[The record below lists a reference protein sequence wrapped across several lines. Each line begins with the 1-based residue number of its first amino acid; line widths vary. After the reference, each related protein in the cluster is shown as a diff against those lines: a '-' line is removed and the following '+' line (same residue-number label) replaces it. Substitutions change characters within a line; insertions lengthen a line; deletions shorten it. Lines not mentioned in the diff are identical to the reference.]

1 MARFCLLAAVTMSLG
16 WGLRGF
22 IGGGP
27 LGAMIPGAFIG
38 LLICLLLGRKG
49 SDAALITAFAA
60 IGVGFGG
67 EETYGQT
74 IGLSFKPETQWWGL
88 LGLAIK
94 GAVWGLVGGAF
105 IGMALE
111 LRQWTRRDIVA
122 GIALMMAATH
132 FGWKFLNEPKLIYFS
147 NPIDQPRP
155 ELWAGLLLAG
165 FTLLLW
171 LQLKGKG
178 RAPLAFAAWGTLGG
192 GIGFGLGGWIQVI
205 GHHAHAPSGVGWWK
219 VMEFTFGFLLGLS
232 FAIPVWQRRESLT
245 GSPEG
250 TSDSGSPSILW
261 VAVAVALGVA
271 LFWANEVVALRW
283 SYVLIGGLLAVAI
296 LLWRALAW
304 QIAITAT
311 YCAFAF
317 DLIEHWK
324 ALHAVWAW
332 ALVIVT
338 TAAVAW
344 LAWRARSVME
354 MFLLLVWSSVIVAV
368 IKLLTPGAPKAL
380 EDGLILLTVFVV
392 MGLVSTLLSRGEWPL
407 ARREA

>member
-1 MARFCLLAAVTMSLG
+1 MTRFCFAAALTMSLG

-67 EETYGQT
+67 QETYGQT
-74 IGLSFKPETQWWGL
+74 IGLSFQPETQWWGL

-94 GAVWGLVGGAF
+94 GAVWGLLAGAF

-111 LRQWTRRDIVA
+111 LPQWTRSDIIV
-122 GIALMMAATH
+122 GIFLTMSATH

-147 NPIDQPRP
+147 NPIDRPRP
-155 ELWAGLLLAG
+155 ELWAGLLLTG
-165 FTLLLW
+165 VTLLLW
-171 LQLKGKG
+171 LHLRGKG
-178 RAPLAFAAWGTLGG
+178 RAPLALAAWGTLGG

-205 GHHAHAPSGVGWWK
+205 GHHAHLPSGVGWWK

-232 FAIPVWQRRESLT
+232 LAIPVWQRRRSLT

-250 TSDSGSPSILW
+250 ASDSGAPNIAW
-261 VAVAVALGVA
+261 PAFAVALGVA
-271 LFWANEVVALRW
+271 LFWANEVVELRW
-283 SYVLIGGLLAVAI
+283 SFMLIGGLLAAAV
-296 LLWRALAW
+296 LQWRALAW
-304 QIAITAT
+304 HIAITAT

-324 ALHAVWAW
+324 ALTAVWAW
-332 ALVIVT
+332 VLVVVT
-338 TAAVAW
+338 TAIVAW

-354 MFLLLVWSSVIVAV
+354 MFLLLVWSSVTVAV
-368 IKLLTPGAPKAL
+368 VKLLTPGAPKAR
-380 EDGLILLTVFVV
+380 EDGLILLIVFVL
-392 MGLVSTLLSRGEWPL
+392 MGIVSTLLSRGEWQSTPRH
-407 ARREA
+407 A